1 MKALISSEAIELKI
15 LMIRGQKVMI
25 DTDLAEVYDVSTKV
39 LNQAVKR
46 NKGRFPDDFIFQLTK
61 KEKEE
66 VVTNC
71 DHLNKLKFS
80 PALPNAF
87 TEHGAIMVATVLNS
101 PSAVRASI
109 LIVRAFV
116 RLREIL
122 STNKELARKF
132 AQLERKIEKHDD
144 EIKLIFNTIRQLIST
159 PAGAKKEKIGFR
171 RDKEK

>member
-1 MKALISSEAIELKI
+1 MKALVPAASIERKI
-15 LMIRGQKVMI
+15 LLMRGHKVML

-46 NKGRFPDDFIFQLTK
+46 NRGRFPDDFMFQLTK
-61 KEKEE
+61 NEKEK
-66 VVTNC
+66 VVTDC

-80 PALPNAF
+80 PSLPNAF

-109 LIVRAFV
+109 QVVRAFV

-122 STNKELARKF
+122 STNKELAQKF
-132 AQLERKIEKHDD
+132 SQLERKIEKHDD
-144 EIKLIFNTIRQLIST
+144 EMKLIFSAIRQLMSPKET
-159 PAGAKKEKIGFR
+159 KKQKIGFKR
-171 RDKEK
+171 EKEK